1 MSEAKKSSSSEKS
14 SSSDSKKSSSSSE
27 SSSSSSSA
35 SSSSASS
42 GGSGKSQRES
52 VGGSKEVHYGYFSS
66 VRTPEY
72 RSGWDA
78 IWGEKSKSS
87 TKTVKNKAK
96 KLAGPVELD
105 LAFDKLPDNLREAL
119 MEHVRK
125 KLRRTPNGFKK
136 LQESGAVDW
145 NLTVRIDP

>member
-1 MSEAKKSSSSEKS
+1 M
-14 SSSDSKKSSSSSE
+14 
-27 SSSSSSSA
+27 
-35 SSSSASS
+35 
-42 GGSGKSQRES
+42 GK
-52 VGGSKEVHYGYFSS
+52 
-66 VRTPEY
+66 
-72 RSGWDA
+72 
-78 IWGEKSKSS
+78 KSKSS
-87 TKTVKNKAK
+87 TKTVKNKVK
-96 KLAGPVELD
+96 KLPGPVELD

>member
-27 SSSSSSSA
+27 SSS

-78 IWGEKSKSS
+78 IWGKKSKSS
-87 TKTVKNKAK
+87 TKTVKNKVR

-105 LAFDKLPDNLREAL
+105 LAFDKLPDNLRKAL

>member
-1 MSEAKKSSSSEKS
+1 MIEARDERSQNPVRSEKS

-27 SSSSSSSA
+27 SSS

-78 IWGEKSKSS
+78 IWGKKSKSS
-87 TKTVKNKAK
+87 TKTVKNKVK

-119 MEHVRK
+119 MEHAEEASPDAER
-125 KLRRTPNGFKK
+125 LQK

>member
-1 MSEAKKSSSSEKS
+1 MLRA
-14 SSSDSKKSSSSSE
+14 
-27 SSSSSSSA
+27 A
-35 SSSSASS
+35 VA
-42 GGSGKSQRES
+42 GKSQRRS

-78 IWGEKSKSS
+78 IWGKKSKSS
-87 TKTVKNKAK
+87 TKTVKKKVK

-105 LAFDKLPDNLREAL
+105 LAFDKLPDDLREAL

>member
-1 MSEAKKSSSSEKS
+1 MSEVKKST
-14 SSSDSKKSSSSSE
+14 SSDSKKSSSSSE
-27 SSSSSSSA
+27 SSS

-78 IWGEKSKSS
+78 IWGKKSKSS
-87 TKTVKNKAK
+87 TKTVKNKVK
-96 KLAGPVELD
+96 KLPGPVELD

>member
-1 MSEAKKSSSSEKS
+1 MSEAKKS

-27 SSSSSSSA
+27 SSS

-78 IWGEKSKSS
+78 IWGKKSKSS
-87 TKTVKNKAK
+87 TKTVKNKVK
-96 KLAGPVELD
+96 KRLAGPVELD

>member
-27 SSSSSSSA
+27 SSS

>member
-1 MSEAKKSSSSEKS
+1 MSEVKKST
-14 SSSDSKKSSSSSE
+14 SSDSKKSSSSSE
-27 SSSSSSSA
+27 SSSSSNSASSSSA

-78 IWGEKSKSS
+78 IWGKKSKSS
-87 TKTVKNKAK
+87 TKTVKNKVK

>member
-27 SSSSSSSA
+27 SSS

-78 IWGEKSKSS
+78 IWGKKSKSS
-87 TKTVKNKAK
+87 TKTLKNKVR

>member
-1 MSEAKKSSSSEKS
+1 MSEAKNSSSG
-14 SSSDSKKSSSSSE
+14 DSKKSSSSSD
-27 SSSSSSSA
+27 SSS

-42 GGSGKSQRES
+42 GGSGGKSQRES
-52 VGGSKEVHYGYFSS
+52 VGGAKDVHYGYFSS

-78 IWGEKSKSS
+78 IWGKNKKKS
-87 TKTVKNKAK
+87 TKKKAK
-96 KLAGPVELD
+96 KPAGPVELD
-105 LAFDKLPDNLREAL
+105 LEFDKLPDDLRAAL
-119 MEHVRK
+119 MEHARK

-145 NLTVRIDP
+145 NLSVRIDP

>member
-1 MSEAKKSSSSEKS
+1 MSEAKKS

-42 GGSGKSQRES
+42 GGSGKSQRDS

-78 IWGEKSKSS
+78 IWGKKSESS
-87 TKTVKNKAK
+87 TKTVKNKVK

-105 LAFDKLPDNLREAL
+105 LAVDKLPDNLREAL

>member
-1 MSEAKKSSSSEKS
+1 MSEVKKST
-14 SSSDSKKSSSSSE
+14 SSDSKKSSSSSE
-27 SSSSSSSA
+27 SSSSSNSA

-52 VGGSKEVHYGYFSS
+52 VGGSKEVHYGYLSS

-78 IWGEKSKSS
+78 IWGKKSKSS
-87 TKTVKNKAK
+87 TKTVKNKVK

>member
-1 MSEAKKSSSSEKS
+1 MSEVKKST
-14 SSSDSKKSSSSSE
+14 SSDSKKSSSSSE
-27 SSSSSSSA
+27 SSS

-78 IWGEKSKSS
+78 IWGKKSKSS
-87 TKTVKNKAK
+87 TKTVKNKVK

>member
-1 MSEAKKSSSSEKS
+1 MSEAKKS

-27 SSSSSSSA
+27 SSS

-78 IWGEKSKSS
+78 IWGKKSKES
-87 TKTVKNKAK
+87 TKSSKKKAK
-96 KLAGPVELD
+96 KPAGPVELD
-105 LAFDKLPDNLREAL
+105 LAFDKLPDDLREAL
-119 MEHVRK
+119 MEHARK

>member
-14 SSSDSKKSSSSSE
+14 SLSDSKKSSSSSE

-35 SSSSASS
+35 SS

-52 VGGSKEVHYGYFSS
+52 VGGTKEVHYGYFSS

-78 IWGEKSKSS
+78 IWGKKSNSS
-87 TKTVKNKAK
+87 TKTVKKNAK

-105 LAFDKLPDNLREAL
+105 LAFDKLPDDLREAL
-119 MEHVRK
+119 MEHARK

>member
-1 MSEAKKSSSSEKS
+1 MIEARDERSQKSSSSEKS

-35 SSSSASS
+35 SS
-42 GGSGKSQRES
+42 GGSGKSQRRS

-78 IWGEKSKSS
+78 IWGKKSKSS
-87 TKTVKNKAK
+87 TKTVKNKVK

-145 NLTVRIDP
+145 NLTVRIDL

>member
-1 MSEAKKSSSSEKS
+1 MSEVKKST
-14 SSSDSKKSSSSSE
+14 SSDSKKSSSSSE
-27 SSSSSSSA
+27 SSS

-78 IWGEKSKSS
+78 IWGKKSKSS

-105 LAFDKLPDNLREAL
+105 LAFDKLPNNLREAL

>member
-1 MSEAKKSSSSEKS
+1 MSEAKKS

-27 SSSSSSSA
+27 SSS

-78 IWGEKSKSS
+78 IWGKKSKSS
-87 TKTVKNKAK
+87 TKTVKNKVK